1 MYVSI
6 SKLLKI
12 SRTASLFYHGFIRVG
27 VKDFS
32 HLKFPMGN
40 ITLYQGN
47 MLPIR
52 YGFSGLALAE
62 EEQL

>member
-1 MYVSI
+1 MG
-6 SKLLKI
+6 LK
-12 SRTASLFYHGFIRVG
+12 T
-27 VKDFS
+27 FS

-40 ITLYQGN
+40 ITLYLGN

-52 YGFSGLALAE
+52 YGLNGLALAE

>member
-6 SKLLKI
+6 SKQLKI
-12 SRTASLFYHGFIRVG
+12 SKIVSVLSWLCQGKGLKI
-27 VKDFS
+27 FS

-47 MLPIR
+47 MLPMR
-52 YGFSGLALAE
+52 YGLSGLALAE
-62 EEQL
+62 EEYL